1 MKKALVCGAGGFIGG
16 HMAKRLKRE
25 GYWVRGVDIK
35 EHEFAP
41 TAADEFLLLDLRE
54 PENCKTA
61 LSLEDGRFDEVYQ
74 LAADM
79 GGMGFIHS
87 AECEVMHNNALI
99 NILMTHTAATVGIPR
114 YFFSSSVCVYRDM
127 RPGEP
132 EMTEDEAVPA
142 NPDNEYG
149 WEKLYAERVA
159 MAYARHYDMNVR
171 IARFQN
177 CYGPE
182 GTWTGGREKAPA
194 AICRKIAEVED
205 GGTIKVWGDGSAIRS
220 YTYVGDM
227 VDGIYRL
234 MQSDLEG
241 AVNIGCP
248 QYVTVDELVATVAEV
263 AGKAISV
270 KHIEGP
276 VGVQSRNFSNARIYS
291 LGWQAK
297 VLLKEGISL
306 TYPWIEAQVKA
317 QQYRI
322 GDRLVNA
329 QPGSLAKGELSTV
342 HQRSMHE

>member
-16 HMAKRLKRE
+16 HLAKKLKKQ

-41 TAADEFLLLDLRE
+41 TAADEFLPLDLRE
-54 PENCKTA
+54 PRNCKTA

-99 NILMTHTAATVGIPR
+99 NIHMTHTAATMGIPR

-159 MAYARHYDMNVR
+159 MAYARRYGMKVR

-194 AICRKIAEVED
+194 ATCRKIAEVED
-205 GGTIKVWGDGSAIRS
+205 GGTIKVWGNGSAIRS

-234 MQSDLEG
+234 MHSDLEG

-248 QYVTVDELVATVAEV
+248 QYVTVDELVTTVAEV
-263 AGKAISV
+263 AGKTISV
-270 KHIEGP
+270 EHIEGP

-291 LGWQAK
+291 LGWQAR
-297 VLLKEGISL
+297 VFLKGGISL

-329 QPGSLAKGELSTV
+329 QPGGLAKGELSTV